1 MELNKEALQKIYNQI
16 TMKTAPVLIIIF
28 LTFLITF
35 SGTKLTI
42 MAATDMS
49 YFLLVG
55 MLILNQIICLFFLKT
70 HNQNQN
76 QNQYKI
82 YIILMSILMTFAL
95 IYIIYIKRIYDKEKQ
110 IITKLNEQDILKDTN
125 VTC

>member
-1 MELNKEALQKIYNQI
+1 MDLNKEALQKIYNQI

-35 SGTKLTI
+35 SGTKLTL

-55 MLILNQIICLFFLKT
+55 MLILNQIICLLFLKT

-76 QNQYKI
+76 HYKI

>member
-1 MELNKEALQKIYNQI
+1 MDLNKEALQKIYNQI

-49 YFLLVG
+49 YFLLVC

-70 HNQNQN
+70 HNQN

-125 VTC
+125 VIC

>member
-1 MELNKEALQKIYNQI
+1 
-16 TMKTAPVLIIIF
+16 MKTAPVLIIIF
-28 LTFLITF
+28 LLFFLIF

-55 MLILNQIICLFFLKT
+55 MLILNQIICLIFLKT

-76 QNQYKI
+76 QNHYKI
-82 YIILMSILMTFAL
+82 CMILMSILTTIAL
-95 IYIIYIKRIYDKEKQ
+95 FYILYIKRIYDKERQ
-110 IITKLNEQDILKDTN
+110 IITKLNEQDILKEHQ
-125 VTC
+125 CKLLKLKSK

>member
-1 MELNKEALQKIYNQI
+1 MEVNKEALQKIYNQI

-42 MAATDMS
+42 MAATNMS

-76 QNQYKI
+76 HYKI
-82 YIILMSILMTFAL
+82 YIILMSILMTVAL
-95 IYIIYIKRIYDKEKQ
+95 IYILYIKRIYDKEKQ

>member
-1 MELNKEALQKIYNQI
+1 MEVNKEALQKIYNQI

-42 MAATDMS
+42 MAATNMS

-55 MLILNQIICLFFLKT
+55 MLIMNQILCFFFLKT

-76 QNQYKI
+76 HYKI
-82 YIILMSILMTFAL
+82 YIILMSILMTVAL
-95 IYIIYIKRIYDKEKQ
+95 IYILYIKRIYDKEKQ

>member
-28 LTFLITF
+28 LSFLITF

-76 QNQYKI
+76 HYKI

-110 IITKLNEQDILKDTN
+110 IITKLNEQDILKDTK